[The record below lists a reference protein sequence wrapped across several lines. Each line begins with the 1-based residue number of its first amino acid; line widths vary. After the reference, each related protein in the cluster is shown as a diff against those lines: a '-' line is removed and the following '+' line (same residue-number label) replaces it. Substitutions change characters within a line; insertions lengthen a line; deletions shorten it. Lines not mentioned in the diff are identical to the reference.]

1 MKKILLWI
9 LAFILTG
16 TLLLTCVCLV
26 GRQVIAPGLQ
36 EDGAQVS
43 DAVIREEKELAR
55 QRITELADLYGFTAE
70 PVIEFVN
77 EETLRD
83 LHQEASR
90 WYSRILTDGKSGE
103 DVVWNPE
110 GLEAVFAKDPALA
123 ELSRDEAESM
133 VINCT
138 AEVRRSIIRMVLPLR
153 QQVIGIGLQMAGKKV
168 DLPNIIEFLVGV
180 PWAAL
185 AISALIAGLIALF
198 AGRIRFSLKYIG
210 SALGAA
216 AIVLA
221 ATAVLFLSAGIQS
234 MIREASAGL
243 TIQYQDV
250 VSGAVLLTAVMAAV
264 LLAGCAVCL
273 WLGRKSVKTA

>member
-1 MKKILLWI
+1 MKKVILWI
-9 LAFILTG
+9 LAFALTG
-16 TLLLTCVCLV
+16 TLLLSCVCLI

-70 PVIEFVN
+70 PVIEFVD
-77 EETLRD
+77 EETLRG
-83 LHQEASR
+83 LHKEASQ
-90 WYSRILTDGKSGE
+90 WYSRILTSGKAGE
-103 DVVWNPE
+103 DVEWNPE
-110 GLEAVFAKDPALA
+110 GLEEIFAKDPAITALD
-123 ELSRDEAESM
+123 RDEAESM

-138 AEVRRSIIRMVLPLR
+138 AEVRRSMLRMVLPMR
-153 QQVIGIGLQMAGKKV
+153 QQVIGIGLQMAAKKV
-168 DLPNIIEFLVGV
+168 DIANLLEFFTGT
-180 PWAAL
+180 PWALL
-185 AISALIAGLIALF
+185 AVSAFIAGLIALI
-198 AGRIRFSLKYIG
+198 AGRVRASLKYIG

-221 ATAVLFLSAGIQS
+221 ALVILYLTAGIQS

-250 VSGAVLLTAVMAAV
+250 ASGSFVLTGVLAAV
-264 LLAGCAVCL
+264 LLAGCGVCL
-273 WLGRKSVKTA
+273 ALGRKYEAKA

>member
-133 VINCT
+133 ILICT
-138 AEVRRSIIRMVLPLR
+138 DEVRRSMVRMVLPLR

-216 AIVLA
+216 AIVLT